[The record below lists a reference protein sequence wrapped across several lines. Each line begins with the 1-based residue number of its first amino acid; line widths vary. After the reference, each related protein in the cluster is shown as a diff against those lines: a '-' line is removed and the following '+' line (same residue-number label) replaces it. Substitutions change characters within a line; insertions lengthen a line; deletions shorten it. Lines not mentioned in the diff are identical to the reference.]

1 MINLLNYPIVFI
13 GTVSVVLSLIL
24 TLVNKVIVDQGRMKE
39 IQKKVSV
46 YNKELM
52 KATKSK
58 DQAKVAEMNKEKP
71 QIMQMQ
77 QEMMKMQMPMF
88 MSMVPFILV
97 FMFLKRLAVSM
108 DWGVIIQLPFNLPV
122 LGINN
127 SFTWLGWY
135 ILCSLPLTALFRKIL
150 DVK

>member
-1 MINLLNYPIVFI
+1 MNLLHQPVLFI
-13 GTVSVVLSLIL
+13 GIISIVMSSIL

-39 IQKKVSV
+39 IQKRVSS
-46 YNKELM
+46 YNKTLM
-52 KATKSK
+52 KATKAN

-88 MSMVPFILV
+88 MSMVPFIIV
-97 FMFLKRLAVSM
+97 FMLLKKLAVAM
-108 DWGVIIQLPFNLPV
+108 DWGVIIQLPFNLPI

-135 ILCSLPLTALFRKIL
+135 ILCSLPFTALFRKIL
-150 DVK
+150 GVK

>member
-1 MINLLNYPIVFI
+1 
-13 GTVSVVLSLIL
+13 
-24 TLVNKVIVDQGRMKE
+24 MKE
-39 IQKKVSV
+39 IQKKVSGF
-46 YNKELM
+46 NKEIM
-52 KATKSK
+52 RATKAK
-58 DQAKVAEMNKEKP
+58 DTAKVAELNKDKP

-97 FMFLKRLAVSM
+97 FMGLKRLAVSM
-108 DWGVIIQLPFNLPV
+108 DWGVIIQLPFNLPI

-135 ILCSLPLTALFRKIL
+135 ILCSLPFTALFRKVL
-150 DVK
+150 GVR